1 MKELYLIAVIAGEKV
16 VIPAEQV
23 DSVVN
28 VRESV
33 PVPSSAPFIAGLFAL
48 RSRVLTLIDC
58 QFFVSGE
65 PVDLVPGQ
73 PAIVVNIGGC
83 HYGLLVDAVID
94 VVQSGV
100 SPVPLPSQLPAGW
113 RDIGRALLDI
123 DEATYLL
130 IDPDYMVNPA
140 LRRAA

>member
-16 VIPAEQV
+16 AIPAEQI

-33 PVPSSAPFIAGLFAL
+33 PVPSAAPFIAGLFAL

-58 QFFVSGE
+58 QFFVSSE
-65 PVDLVPGQ
+65 TADLIPGQ

-94 VVQSGV
+94 VVQTHV
-100 SPVPLPSQLPAGW
+100 PPAPLPGQLPSGW
-113 RDIGRALLDI
+113 SDIGRALLDI
-123 DEATYLL
+123 DGATYLL

>member
-94 VVQSGV
+94 VVQSAV
-100 SPVPLPSQLPAGW
+100 SPVPLPGQLPAGW

>member
-1 MKELYLIAVIAGEKV
+1 MKELYLIAVISGEKV

-33 PVPSSAPFIAGLFAL
+33 PVPSAAPFIAGLFAL

-58 QFFVSGE
+58 QFFVTGE
-65 PVDLVPGQ
+65 PADLTPGQ

-94 VVQSGV
+94 VVQSV
-100 SPVPLPSQLPAGW
+100 VAPAPLPGQLPAGW
-113 RDIGRALLDI
+113 SDIGRALLDF
-123 DEATYLL
+123 DSSTYLL

>member
-1 MKELYLIAVIAGEKV
+1 MKELYLIAIIAGEKV

-94 VVQSGV
+94 VVQSAIA
-100 SPVPLPSQLPAGW
+100 PVPLPSQLPAGW

-123 DEATYLL
+123 DQATYLL

-140 LRRAA
+140 VRRAA